1 MANVLEELLIK
12 IGIDASALKSGLD
25 NAVEKL
31 NAFTEG
37 AQKAGAATGVMA
49 NKSSVAGALMGKISR
64 EAADNIMA
72 VGTAS
77 QKAAVTVGRAMDA
90 VELKMGGVVK
100 AASRLAGPLIAAFG
114 GAKLWNTFTQQGEAL
129 SVLSDQLGVSV
140 EKIDMWAKATED
152 AGGSAEAMKGA
163 LEDWIKSGRG
173 EDQFFRLGESLKGLD
188 ERQRIFYL
196 NAMGLSKDAG
206 AAFLKY
212 GENAEK
218 AAKAFKGT
226 VITKE
231 QAERA
236 REFNRQWRAFTYQT
250 QALGNLLLAQIAPI
264 AEKIL
269 KLVGDGLQFITEHSR
284 FVNIALIGLSSL
296 LGGVLLRNLVA
307 AAKAAKGFSLA
318 LSANPLGAVVAAIV
332 ALALAFDDLIAFLE
346 GGNSLLGKFLSWVG
360 FSDKSIDAFRK
371 NLLSWGGAIAS
382 IPGAVWEAVRNVG
395 SVISSFCAVVW
406 QGIEKLFG
414 GAAKTVVTVVSS
426 TGAAIKAV
434 FLDVIHGI
442 DSVANF
448 LGDLSKHVA
457 DLFSKINLAE
467 AFSKALDA
475 VTEIFFGWIDRMK
488 KSVAGIFDIGS
499 EIKGKVS
506 KTIDGAWGWLK
517 EKAGFSDDEEAAPAK
532 EPATKPVYD
541 PAKTGDADN
550 PEERFRLAYSDALSP
565 EEIERIKR
573 ISRQNLVRGQGSLSV
588 TPGLDTEDFA
598 IGDEEVAQFQN
609 LVKRAMEAGQEASA
623 TTSGSGGEAV
633 LTKAVAKS
641 GISAGIQ
648 NDFNVK
654 VETHIQTPAD
664 PEQVGKAVESGVGNA
679 MKRSATYLAN
689 ASTGVP
695 QK

>member
-1 MANVLEELLIK
+1 MASVLEELMIK
-12 IGIDASALKSGLD
+12 IGIDTEALKNGLD
-25 NAVEKL
+25 KTVAKL
-31 NAFTEG
+31 NDVQERVNG
-37 AQKAGAATGVMA
+37 VGAATVRMA
-49 NKSSVAGALMGKISR
+49 NDSTTAGALMGKISQ
-64 EAADNIMA
+64 ETADNIMQ
-72 VGTAS
+72 VGTSA
-77 QKAAVTVGRAMDA
+77 QKAAVTVGRAMDSI
-90 VELKMGGVVK
+90 ETKMGGIVK
-100 AASRLAGPLIAAFG
+100 VAARLAGPLLAAFG

-129 SVLSDQLGVSV
+129 SVLSEQLGVSV

-152 AGGSAEAMKGA
+152 AGGSADAMKSA
-163 LEDWIKSGRG
+163 LEDWIKSGKG

-196 NAMGLSKDAG
+196 NSMGLSKDAG

-212 GENAEK
+212 GENAAK
-218 AAKAFKGT
+218 AAKSFKGM

-236 REFNRQWRAFTYQT
+236 RAFNQQWRTFTYQT
-250 QALGNLLLAQIAPI
+250 QALGNLLLAKIAPI
-264 AEKIL
+264 AEKVL
-269 KLVGDGLQFITEHSR
+269 KIIGDGLQFITEHSR
-284 FVNIALIGLSSL
+284 FVNIVLMGLASL
-296 LGGVLLRNLVA
+296 MGGVLLRNFIA
-307 AAKAAKGFSLA
+307 AAKAAKSFSLA
-318 LSANPLGAVVAAIV
+318 LTANPLGVVIAAIV
-332 ALALAFDDLIAFLE
+332 ALALAFDDLIAFLD
-346 GGNSLLGKFLSWVG
+346 GGNSLFGKFLSWIG
-360 FSDKSIDAFRK
+360 FSDKQIEAFRK
-371 NLLSWGGAIAS
+371 NLVSFGKAVANIPNAIWEGIKEVGSAIAS
-382 IPGAVWEAVRNVG
+382 FCVGVWN
-395 SVISSFCAVVW
+395 
-406 QGIEKLFG
+406 GIVKLFG
-414 GAAKTVVTVVSS
+414 GAAKTVGMIFSS
-426 TGAAIKAV
+426 VGTAIKAV
-434 FLDVIHGI
+434 LVGTVHGI
-442 DSVANF
+442 DAVTGF
-448 LGDLSKHVA
+448 LA
-457 DLFSKINLAE
+457 DLPKTISDWFSKIDFGE

-475 VTEIFFGWIDRMK
+475 VTAIFNDWIDRMK
-488 KSVAGIFDIGS
+488 KAVTGIFDIGS
-499 EIKGKVS
+499 KIKDKAS
-506 KTIDGAWGWLK
+506 ETIDSAWGWLK

-541 PAKTGDADN
+541 PAKTGGADN

-648 NDFNVK
+648 NDFNVN

-664 PEQVGKAVESGVGNA
+664 PELVGKAVESGVGNA

>member
-49 NKSSVAGALMGKISR
+49 NESSVAGALMGKISQ
-64 EAADNIMA
+64 ETADNIMQ
-72 VGTAS
+72 VGTSA
-77 QKAAVTVGRAMDA
+77 QKAAVTVGRAMDSI
-90 VELKMGGVVK
+90 ETKMGGIVK
-100 AASRLAGPLIAAFG
+100 VAARLAGPLLAAFG

-129 SVLSDQLGVSV
+129 SVLSEQLGVSV
-140 EKIDMWAKATED
+140 EKIDMWAKATEN
-152 AGGSAEAMKGA
+152 AGGSADAMKSA
-163 LEDWIKSGRG
+163 LEDWIKSGKG

-196 NAMGLSKDAG
+196 NSMGLSKDAG

-212 GENAEK
+212 GENAAK
-218 AAKAFKGT
+218 AAKSFKGM

-236 REFNRQWRAFTYQT
+236 RAFNQQWRTFTYQT
-250 QALGNLLLAQIAPI
+250 QALGNLLLAKIAPI
-264 AEKIL
+264 AEKVL
-269 KLVGDGLQFITEHSR
+269 KIIGDGLQFITEHSR
-284 FVNIALIGLSSL
+284 FVNIVLMGLASL
-296 LGGVLLRNLVA
+296 MGGVLLRNFIA
-307 AAKAAKGFSLA
+307 AAKAAKSFSLA
-318 LSANPLGAVVAAIV
+318 LTANPLGVVIAAIV
-332 ALALAFDDLIAFLE
+332 ALALAFDDLIAFLD
-346 GGNSLLGKFLSWVG
+346 GGNSLFGKFLSWIG
-360 FSDKSIDAFRK
+360 FSDKQIEAFRK
-371 NLLSWGGAIAS
+371 NLVSFGKAVANIPNAIWEGIKEVGSAIAS
-382 IPGAVWEAVRNVG
+382 FCVGVWN
-395 SVISSFCAVVW
+395 
-406 QGIEKLFG
+406 GIVKLFG
-414 GAAKTVVTVVSS
+414 GAAKTVSMIFSS
-426 TGAAIKAV
+426 VGTAIKAV
-434 FLDVIHGI
+434 LVGTVHGI
-442 DSVANF
+442 DAVTGF
-448 LGDLSKHVA
+448 LA
-457 DLFSKINLAE
+457 DLPKTISDWFSKIDFGE

-475 VTEIFFGWIDRMK
+475 VTAIFNDWIDRMK
-488 KSVAGIFDIGS
+488 KAVTGIFDIGS
-499 EIKGKVS
+499 KIKDKAS
-506 KTIDGAWGWLK
+506 ETIDSAWGWLK

-541 PAKTGDADN
+541 PAKTGGADN

-648 NDFNVK
+648 NDFNVN

-664 PEQVGKAVESGVGNA
+664 PELVGKAVESGVGNA

-689 ASTGVP
+689 ASTGVL